1 MAERYDTYGTLAGTL
16 PKESFLRPEFQA
28 RDLDELLDSLL
39 IFDDIIPK
47 QTVDATTFQYQIET
61 TGAGTGVRG
70 SAGTDVKKEY
80 APLRADG
87 SEFSYVSVSPLEM
100 AVGVLQARGVAF
112 KLTEAARGDHER
124 LKIDPLART
133 RKRVAY
139 WLAEQ
144 INSELVTSLAADFAV
159 TNTDDAGFGDIMS
172 QITSDTGYHANGHI
186 TGTLDS
192 TYNWDQPDAN
202 PIRTILDLQ
211 TVFEDQDGYNYN
223 MTDVYMRYRDL
234 HLLST
239 FCTEVGADWV
249 RDPLG
254 GFQASNVA
262 GITFHGLKNVAGF
275 PTTAG
280 DGYIMAL
287 DRNNPAGQTYQSFS
301 SEFPTTN
308 NMSFHSY
315 MNDATHDFHY
325 QMFYTRGTV
334 IVEPKALA
342 VLMVR
347 T

>member
-16 PKESFLRPEFQA
+16 PKDSFLRPEFQA

-39 IFDDIIPK
+39 VFDDFIPK
-47 QTVDATTFQYQIET
+47 QTVDATTFSYQIET
-61 TGAGTGVRG
+61 DGAGTGTRG
-70 SAGTDVKKEY
+70 SPGSDVKKEY

-112 KLTEAARGDHER
+112 KLTEAARGDHEK

-144 INSELVTSLAADFAV
+144 INAEMVSNMTNDFSI
-159 TNTDDAGFGDIMS
+159 TNTDDTGMEDIMS
-172 QITSDTGYHANGHI
+172 HSTDFGIETTIGHLA
-186 TGTLDS
+186 GTLDS
-192 TYNWDQPDAN
+192 TYYWDEADAN
-202 PIRTILDLQ
+202 PIRDVLDLQ

-239 FCTEVGADWV
+239 FCTEIGADWV

-254 GFQASNVA
+254 GFTASNIA

-275 PTTAG
+275 PTTVG
-280 DGYIMAL
+280 DGYIMAV
-287 DRNNPAGQTYQSFS
+287 DKNNPVGQTYQSFS
-301 SEFPTTN
+301 SEFPQAN

-315 MNDATHDFHY
+315 MDDATHDFHY

-334 IVEPKALA
+334 VVEPKAMA
-342 VLMVR
+342 VLKVR
-347 T
+347 D